1 MDYSKF
7 ILKAT
12 EKLNTANIKAMLSPK
27 GRRLV

>member
-1 MDYSKF
+1 
-7 ILKAT
+7 LKAT